1 MNSLLKLTFIDI
13 KLYLRNVIAAFFT
26 LVFPL
31 LMLVL
36 FGSIYGNQPQPIF
49 NGHGSIDLTVP
60 GYIATLVI
68 GTTAF
73 LGLPVDL
80 ALQRQLGVLRR
91 MRATP
96 LRIGMV
102 LVSKLVTN
110 FIITLLG
117 ITVLVFSGAVLY
129 HAALPPDWGSVF
141 LGIVLSC
148 AALFA
153 LGFALAS
160 VIRSATAVRAV
171 SFIIFYPMM
180 FFSGGT
186 LPSQFLPEAVKSV
199 ASIMPMTYSVN
210 LLHSLWFGNGWDVTA
225 VLVLLGFMAAG
236 ILIAVRFFRWE

>member
-1 MNSLLKLTFIDI
+1 MNSLLKLTLIDI

-36 FGSIYGNQPQPIF
+36 FGSIYGNQPEAIF
-49 NGHGSIDLTVP
+49 GGHGSIDLTVP
-60 GYIATLVI
+60 GYIATLII

-73 LGLPVDL
+73 LSLPVDL

-96 LRIGMV
+96 LRAWTV
-102 LVSKLVTN
+102 LGSKLITN
-110 FIITLLG
+110 FIV
-117 ITVLVFSGAVLY
+117 TVLVFSGAILY
-129 HAALPPDWGSVF
+129 HAALPADWGAVF
-141 LGIVLSC
+141 LGILLSC
-148 AALFA
+148 ASLFA

-160 VIRSATAVRAV
+160 VIRSANAVRAV

-186 LPSQFLPEAVKSV
+186 LPTQFLPEAVKSV
-199 ASIMPMTYSVN
+199 ASVMPMTYTVN
-210 LLHSLWFGNGWDVTA
+210 LLHGLWFGNGWDMTA

-236 ILIAVRFFRWE
+236 VLIAVRFFRWE